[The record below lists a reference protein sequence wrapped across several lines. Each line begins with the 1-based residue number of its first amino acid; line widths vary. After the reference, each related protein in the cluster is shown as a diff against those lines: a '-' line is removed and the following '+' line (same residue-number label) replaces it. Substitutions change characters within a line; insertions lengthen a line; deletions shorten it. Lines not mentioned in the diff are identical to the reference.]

1 MLTSLTNFLLNL
13 PPMIEPK
20 IDFFIFLILIK
31 VSELYFMQEKL
42 FARRLENLF
51 DALLTSLVSLETVVR
66 IVLFI
71 ILKTK
76 VISYINPF

>member
-1 MLTSLTNFLLNL
+1 
-13 PPMIEPK
+13 MIEPK

>member
-1 MLTSLTNFLLNL
+1 MLNL

>member
-1 MLTSLTNFLLNL
+1 MLNL

-42 FARRLENLF
+42 FARKLENLF